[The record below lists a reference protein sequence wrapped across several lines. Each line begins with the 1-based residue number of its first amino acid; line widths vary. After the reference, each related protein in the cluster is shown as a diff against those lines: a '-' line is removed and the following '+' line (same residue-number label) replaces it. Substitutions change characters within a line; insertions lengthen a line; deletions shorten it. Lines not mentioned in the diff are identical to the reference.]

1 MDLAERWQDLASR
14 VGLAPDRSEAVGR
27 HLLDAY
33 GDPARS
39 YHDLRHLAEVLDH
52 VDELAAVPRRPDLVR
67 LAAWFHDETYAG
79 APSDEEESARSAER
93 RLAAAGLA
101 PAEVTEVARLVRITA
116 NHDPAPDDVD
126 GAVLCDAD
134 LAVLARDEDGYRRY
148 VDDVRREYAHVP
160 DELFR
165 AGRAT
170 VLSALL
176 AAPTLFRTDEGRRRW
191 ERAARAN
198 VEAELARL
206 RVGDPG

>member
-1 MDLAERWQDLASR
+1 MPSDAALARA
-14 VGLAPDRSEAVGR
+14 
-27 HLLDAY
+27 H
-33 GDPARS
+33 
-39 YHDLRHLAEVLDH
+39 EVLSTH
-52 VDELAAVPRRPDLVR
+52 PVVDGHNDLPYALR
-67 LAAWFHDETYAG
+67 LLSRYDFD
-79 APSDEEESARSAER
+79 R
-93 RLAAAGLA
+93 
-101 PAEVTEVARLVRITA
+101 
-116 NHDPAPDDVD
+116 NDPAPDDVD